1 MADLSDLPDFLN
13 EDADTVHSRM
23 LVKAPKDINTIEGDF
38 FWDNT
43 RPTAEEIAALKQITL
58 QTVLKAA
65 FPQTSFD
72 KYLDYLG
79 ELKGLPRNAA
89 TYSTGQIKVNA
100 VTGTQITA
108 GKIACTVGTDDKQ
121 SVEFEFQE
129 TKTIDNTG
137 IAYINA
143 QCTEVGTIGNVPV
156 GSITLMATPI
166 NGIKSITNETE
177 FKGGTDIEDDTP
189 YSSRIV
195 DAEKQEK
202 LSGADSDYIRWAKE
216 VDGVGYA
223 YVEEEW
229 NGPGTVKVL
238 ILDKNGQTATQTLI
252 DAVQKY
258 IAPIVPKGQNRG
270 GLAPIGAIVTV
281 ATPTILNISVKANF
295 IFTSGYDS
303 SSVLNEI
310 KSSINNYVTGIKLN
324 GTILFKA
331 IESIVGS
338 FILQNK
344 GLDDYSNLTVNSGST
359 NIVLNEQV
367 AIVNEVTQN
376 AVG

>member
-1 MADLSDLPDFLN
+1 MDFEVPDFLN
-13 EDADTVHSRM
+13 EDTDTIHGRM
-23 LVKAPKDINTIEGDF
+23 LSKAPKDVNIIEGDF

-43 RPTAEEIAALKQITL
+43 RPSAVEFANMQEKFKAL
-58 QTVLKAA
+58 LKIP
-65 FPQTSFD
+65 FPQFSYG

-79 ELKGLPRNAA
+79 ELKGLPRNDA
-89 TYSTGQIKVNA
+89 TFSTGQIKINA
-100 VTGTQITA
+100 VPNTQITA
-108 GKIACTVGTDDKQ
+108 GKIACTVGTDDKK
-121 SVEFEFQE
+121 SVEFELLE

-137 IAYINA
+137 VAYINA
-143 QCTEVGTIGNVPV
+143 KCTEAGIIGNVPA
-156 GSITLMATPI
+156 GSIILMATPI
-166 NGIKSITNETE
+166 NGIKAITNETE
-177 FKGGTDIEDDTP
+177 FKGGTDIEDDIP

-238 ILDKNGQTATQTLI
+238 ILDKNGQTATQELI
-252 DAVQKY
+252 DAVQEY
-258 IAPIVPKGQNRG
+258 VAPIVPKGENRG
-270 GLAPIGAIVTV
+270 GLAPIGALVTIT
-281 ATPTILNISVKANF
+281 TPSVLEISVKANF
-295 IFTSGYDS
+295 TFTSGYDS

-310 KSSINNYVTGIKLN
+310 KSSINNYITGIKLN

-331 IESIVGS
+331 IESVVGS

-344 GLDDYSNLTVNSGST
+344 GIDDYSNLTVNDVTT
-359 NIVLNEQV
+359 NITLSEQV

-376 AVG
+376 AVS